1 MKTVILNI
9 YNSLHYLHS
18 TPTKEADSISENN
31 IMKYLGSVEQI
42 TQNMLNLYKNNNI
55 SIDIESKGPKT
66 SKNESQSKMKVVIP
80 DVMDINEVESDED
93 GVNEPQDI
101 DKIKEDVMK
110 YLSTAKINSRVSI
123 ESSKK
128 I

>member
-1 MKTVILNI
+1 
-9 YNSLHYLHS
+9 
-18 TPTKEADSISENN
+18 
-31 IMKYLGSVEQI
+31 MKYLGSVEQI